1 MGCAMGTPSTV
12 FGVALIDRDKANRM
26 LVGLYGAGRAVQYI
40 ICLRSSGAN
49 FKKQLTHGLQDKS
62 PHTKLKQKFRTKTKS
77 KNGFWKVESEP
88 ENSQN

>member
-40 ICLRSSGAN
+40 IACVVPA
-49 FKKQLTHGLQDKS
+49 LTS
-62 PHTKLKQKFRTKTKS
+62 R
-77 KNGFWKVESEP
+77 N
-88 ENSQN
+88 N